1 MYCSIHN
8 QYHYITYNL
17 TSLKIT
23 DFSQVDAFVQ
33 EFSGMRKMMMKN
45 LKVIFRLLILAFLNF
60 TAYLSLSFHLSF
72 SVFSQTLRLSLYL
85 PIFLSSY
92 NSLSLS
98 LPLSL
103 FSLSLSPPSLSPS
116 LPLSLFPLYLITKGM
131 DMNAMEADPN
141 APMQTMKA
149 KQEQERKDRKV
160 KPTRGGGGGFGA
172 R

>member
-45 LKVIFRLLILAFLNF
+45 LKVIFRLLILAFVNF
-60 TAYLSLSFHLSF
+60 TAYLSLSFHLSS
-72 SVFSQTLRLSLYL
+72 SVLLSLLPTPCLSLYL

-98 LPLSL
+98 L
-103 FSLSLSPPSLSPS
+103 SPSSSPSLHLYLYLS
-116 LPLSLFPLYLITKGM
+116 LPLSSLSHHEGHGHECY
-131 DMNAMEADPN
+131 
-141 APMQTMKA
+141 
-149 KQEQERKDRKV
+149 
-160 KPTRGGGGGFGA
+160 GG
-172 R
+172 